1 MRTTTT
7 ILSAAIALA
16 LGGCCMGGGTATP
29 ATPLPPGTPGTA
41 VAPTAGGP
49 MVALAPG
56 FAPDPMVLSG
66 TAGGPVDASTN
77 GPLCRG
83 WIAAAPNHI
92 LNVTAPFTSLRVTAS
107 SSIDTTMVIRLSDG
121 RVLCNDDFEMTNP
134 GLVDAFPVGQ
144 HQVWIGSYS
153 MGGTAPYTLNISA
166 AAAAVPPL
174 GGILPAIGLGAAFPG
189 VPTHC
194 GMTVPDYGPIR
205 IGTSVVLGSH
215 TGWSGPDGRGGYV
228 TEDTWWNDAMWAHVG
243 QRTTITE
250 LAGLDPVGCPYVRT
264 AIDGGS
270 WGWRTRNLSP

>member
-7 ILSAAIALA
+7 ILGAMIALS
-16 LGGCCMGGGTATP
+16 LGGCCFGGGVPGVTP
-29 ATPLPPGTPGTA
+29 PPPGTGTTPP
-41 VAPTAGGP
+41 PTAGGP
-49 MVALAPG
+49 MVTLAPG

-66 TAGGPVDASTN
+66 TAGGPVDATTQ
-77 GPLCRG
+77 GAMCRG
-83 WIAAAPNHI
+83 YIAAAPNHI

-121 RVLCNDDFEMTNP
+121 RVLCNDDFESLNP
-134 GLVDAFPVGQ
+134 GVVDMFPAGQ

-166 AAAAVPPL
+166 AAAAIP
-174 GGILPAIGLGAAFPG
+174 GIGSIIPGLAGAFPG
-189 VPTHC
+189 VPQHC

-228 TEDTWWNDAMWAHVG
+228 TEDTWWNDSMWAFVG
-243 QRTTITE
+243 QRTTVTE
-250 LAGLDPVGCPYVRT
+250 LPGLDPVGCPYIRT
-264 AIDGGS
+264 AVDGGS
-270 WGWRTRNLSP
+270 WGWRIRNLSP